1 MARYLTINSK
11 FNPITFEE
19 RMKPLLLYK
28 EEYENQEESLNK
40 ILEESQSLADLKNY
54 PQDSDVYRQYQEYQN
69 NINGV
74 IDNLTNNGTLDA
86 KAALQLRRYYLQK
99 RRKDQWRVLYLWL

>member
-28 EEYENQEESLNK
+28 EEYEKQEEALNK
-40 ILEESQSLADLKNY
+40 MADTFVAY
-54 PQDSDVYRQYQEYQN
+54 DSKYTMH
-69 NINGV
+69 
-74 IDNLTNNGTLDA
+74 LS
-86 KAALQLRRYYLQK
+86 
-99 RRKDQWRVLYLWL
+99 LYLGNGRKGKMISYLNKVNA

>member
-28 EEYENQEESLNK
+28 EEYENIIISCTNLPTLSIINELESLFNNNVISSNSCLFNK
-40 ILEESQSLADLKNY
+40 IKKE
-54 PQDSDVYRQYQEYQN
+54 VV
-69 NINGV
+69 G
-74 IDNLTNNGTLDA
+74 
-86 KAALQLRRYYLQK
+86 
-99 RRKDQWRVLYLWL
+99 